1 MSSYIT
7 KPSQG
12 KAFVNN
18 IRAVAAR
25 NMAMV
30 DTEQMEELKE
40 AFQLFD
46 TNHSGTIDS
55 REFKAAMR
63 ALGFPIKKIDVIRYF
78 KEIPKD
84 ISESLTFEEF
94 IRIVAP
100 IMPKRDSKEEIYKI
114 FALFDE
120 DKTGKISFKNLRK
133 IALEVGEQLTDE
145 EIKEMI
151 GEADRSSHKEGL
163 IDFEDFYRI
172 MKKKCDDPLGEFDSD
187 EDDEMVYQVKNQKI
201 GIIDPK
207 LPAPTNKK

>member
-18 IRAVAAR
+18 IRSVAAK

-30 DTEQMEELKE
+30 DQEQMEELKE

-46 TNHSGTIDS
+46 TNHSGNIDS

-63 ALGFPIKKIDVIRYF
+63 ALGFPIKKQDVIKYF

-84 ISESLTFEEF
+84 VTESLTFEEF

-114 FALFDE
+114 FQLFDE
-120 DKTGKISFKNLRK
+120 DNTGKISFKNLRK

-151 GEADRSSHKEGL
+151 NEADRSAHQEQL
-163 IDFEDFYRI
+163 IDFDDFYRI

-187 EDDEMVYQVKNQKI
+187 EDEEGVYQVKNQKI

-207 LPAPTNKK
+207 MPGRK

>member
-1 MSSYIT
+1 
-7 KPSQG
+7 
-12 KAFVNN
+12 
-18 IRAVAAR
+18 
-25 NMAMV
+25 MAMV

-46 TNHSGTIDS
+46 TNHSGNIDS

-63 ALGFPIKKIDVIRYF
+63 ALGFPIKKIDVIKYF

-187 EDDEMVYQVKNQKI
+187 EDDEMVYQVKN
-201 GIIDPK
+201 
-207 LPAPTNKK
+207 

>member
-7 KPSQG
+7 KPTQG

-18 IRAVAAR
+18 IRSVAAK
-25 NMAMV
+25 NKDMV
-30 DTEQMEELKE
+30 DSEQLEELKE

-46 TNHSGTIDS
+46 TNHSGNIDS

-63 ALGFPIKKIDVIRYF
+63 ALGFPIKKVDVIRYF

-84 ISESLTFEEF
+84 VSESLTFDEF

-100 IMPKRDSKEEIYKI
+100 IMPKRDSKEEIYKV

-120 DKTGKISFKNLRK
+120 DKTGKVSFKNLKK
-133 IALEVGEQLTDE
+133 IAAEVGENLTDE

-151 GEADRSSHKEGL
+151 SEADRSTHKEGL
-163 IDFEDFYRI
+163 IDFEDFFRV
-172 MKKKCDDPLGEFDSD
+172 MKKNCDDPLGEFDSD
-187 EDDEMVYQVKNQKI
+187 EDDEGIYKIKNNKMVI
-201 GIIDPK
+201 ADTG
-207 LPAPTNKK
+207 L

>member
-18 IRAVAAR
+18 IRSVASK
-25 NMAMV
+25 NKDMV
-30 DTEQMEELKE
+30 DSEQMEELKE

-46 TNHSGTIDS
+46 TNHTGNIDS

-94 IRIVAP
+94 VRIVGP
-100 IMPKRDSKEEIYKI
+100 IMPKRDSKEEVFKI
-114 FALFDE
+114 FQLFDE
-120 DKTGKISFKNLRK
+120 DKTGKISFKNLKK
-133 IALEVGEQLTDE
+133 IAGEVGENLNDE

-151 GEADRSSHKEGL
+151 GEADRSLHKEGL
-163 IDFEDFYRI
+163 IDFEDFFRI
-172 MKKKCDDPLGEFDSD
+172 MKKNCDDPLGEFDSD
-187 EDDEMVYQVKNQKI
+187 EDDEGVY
-201 GIIDPK
+201 
-207 LPAPTNKK
+207 

>member
-18 IRAVAAR
+18 IRSVAAK

-30 DTEQMEELKE
+30 DQEQLEELKE

-46 TNHSGTIDS
+46 TNHSGSIDS

-63 ALGFPIKKIDVIRYF
+63 ALGFPIKKQDVIKYF

-84 ISESLTFEEF
+84 ITDSLTFDEF

-100 IMPKRDSKEEIYKI
+100 IMPKRDSKEEIFRI
-114 FALFDE
+114 FKLFDE
-120 DKTGKISFKNLRK
+120 DGTGKISFKNLRK
-133 IALEVGEQLTDE
+133 IANEVGENLTDD

-151 GEADRSSHKEGL
+151 KEADRSTHQEGL
-163 IDFEDFYRI
+163 IDFDDFYRV

-187 EDDEMVYQVKNQKI
+187 EDEEGVYQVKNQKI
-201 GIIDPK
+201 GIYDPK
-207 LPAPTNKK
+207 LPNREK

>member
-7 KPSQG
+7 KPTQG

-18 IRAVAAR
+18 IRSVAAK
-25 NMAMV
+25 NKDMV
-30 DTEQMEELKE
+30 DSEQLEELKE

-46 TNHSGTIDS
+46 TNHSGNIDS

-63 ALGFPIKKIDVIRYF
+63 ALGFPIKKVDVIRYF

-84 ISESLTFEEF
+84 VSESLTFDEF

-100 IMPKRDSKEEIYKI
+100 IMPKRDSKEEIYKV

-120 DKTGKISFKNLRK
+120 DKTGKVSFKNLKK
-133 IALEVGEQLTDE
+133 IAAEVGENLTDE

-151 GEADRSSHKEGL
+151 SEADRSTHKEGL
-163 IDFEDFYRI
+163 IDFEDFFRV
-172 MKKKCDDPLGEFDSD
+172 MKKNCDDPLGEFDSD
-187 EDDEMVYQVKNQKI
+187 EDDEGIYKIKNNKMVIADTGLQQ
-201 GIIDPK
+201 
-207 LPAPTNKK
+207 